1 VFSKA
6 KVCYLDVPI
15 RVEQDVLWLQVSVY
29 NVELV
34 EVVER
39 KGDLCGVEFGYRVW
53 ETLEVDSALPST
65 PQKERNTH
73 IGSP

>member
-1 VFSKA
+1 MFGKA
-6 KVCYLDVPI
+6 KVCYLDVPV

-39 KGDLCGVEFGYRVW
+39 KGDLCSVEFGYRVW
-53 ETLEVDSALPST
+53 EPLEIDSARASI
-65 PQKERNTH
+65 PQNEQYTH
-73 IGSP
+73 VGSP